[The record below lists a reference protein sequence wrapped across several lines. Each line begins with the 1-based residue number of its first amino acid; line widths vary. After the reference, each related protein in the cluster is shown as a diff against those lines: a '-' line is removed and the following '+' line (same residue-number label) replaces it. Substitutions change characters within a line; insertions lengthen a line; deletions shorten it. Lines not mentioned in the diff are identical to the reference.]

1 MVLQL
6 LLFVVDSPLE
16 VVARLAWTM
25 ENPGKQQ
32 YRSDASALFAIFLA
46 TRAKTNSGVDIS
58 GICTKGASIVPR
70 HKFIANLLNE
80 SHLHSSDQL
89 TSVMALSAHVS
100 HLASLAERQKNRKKM
115 PARIPRGAVRLNFK
129 FVRHREDNS

>member
-115 PARIPRGAVRLNFK
+115 PGYLGVP
-129 FVRHREDNS
+129 